1 MSWALVHDA
10 ALLAAPGTL
19 SVLRSLNFRTTT
31 ISRMKLLIDFFPIIL
46 FFVAFKVWG
55 IYTATA
61 VAIAATVAQI
71 AYLRFKTGKI
81 EPMQW
86 MSLGVIVLF
95 GGATLLAHDDNFI
108 KWKPT
113 VLYWLMG
120 GALLIGQ
127 LVFKKNLLRSVMG
140 AQLQL
145 PDAIWL
151 KLNWAWTAFF
161 AAMGGLNIWV
171 AYNFDTDTW
180 VNFKLFGG
188 MGLMVVFVIAQAIY
202 MSRYLPQ
209 DGVPNAAE
217 AKDKQP

>member
-1 MSWALVHDA
+1 
-10 ALLAAPGTL
+10 
-19 SVLRSLNFRTTT
+19 
-31 ISRMKLLIDFFPIIL
+31 MKKFLFDLFPLIL
-46 FFVAFKVWG
+46 FFAAFRLADSMYV
-55 IYTATA
+55 ATA
-61 VAIAATVAQI
+61 VAIAASVAQFVWLK
-71 AYLRFKTGKI
+71 ATKKTI
-81 EPMQW
+81 EATHW
-86 MSLGVIVLF
+86 INLTVIVLF
-95 GGATLLAHDDNFI
+95 GGATLVLQNDAFI

-161 AAMGGLNIWV
+161 AVMGALNIWI

-188 MGLMVVFVIAQAIY
+188 MGLMVAFVIAQAIY

>member
-1 MSWALVHDA
+1 MHDA
-10 ALLAAPGTL
+10 DLLAAPGTL
-19 SVLRSLNFRTTT
+19 PVLRSLNFRTTT
-31 ISRMKLLIDFFPIIL
+31 ISRMKLLIDFFPLIL

-61 VAIAATVAQI
+61 VAIVATVAQI
-71 AYLRFKTGKI
+71 AYLRLKTGKI

-161 AAMGGLNIWV
+161 AAMGALNIWV

-209 DGVPNAAE
+209 DGAPSAAE